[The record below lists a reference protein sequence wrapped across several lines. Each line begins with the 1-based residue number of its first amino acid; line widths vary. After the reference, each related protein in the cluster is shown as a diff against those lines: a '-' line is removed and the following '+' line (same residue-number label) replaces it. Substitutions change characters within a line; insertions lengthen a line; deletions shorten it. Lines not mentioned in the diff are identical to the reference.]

1 MVAARD
7 QFGTDVRRSRR
18 GTAPCRGRAWS
29 GLAEELASSM
39 SSFSSVVAELT
50 NGSWL
55 GPSSAAMM
63 AVATQYMAWLS
74 AAATQAEQVAAQA
87 AATATAFEAALAAT
101 VQPAVVAANRGLMQV
116 LAATN
121 WLGFNTPAIMDIEAA
136 YEQMWAM
143 DVVAMA
149 TYHAD
154 ASAAASLLAPWQQV
168 LRNLGIDIGKNGAIN
183 LGFGNTG
190 SGNIGI
196 GNTGSGNLGIG
207 NTGSS
212 NIGGGN
218 TGNNNV
224 GMGNLGNSNLG
235 IGSTGN
241 HDVGVGLTGNN
252 KFGFGGLNSGSG
264 NIGFGNS
271 GTGNVGFFNSGNGNL
286 GIGNSGLLNN
296 GLGNS
301 GNINTGFGN
310 VGGMSA
316 GLWPSVMQNNLPG
329 SAGLDAGLA
338 NSASYATGGTATLS
352 SSILSSALGQTG
364 ALHPGLANALNPAP
378 ATPPAATPI
387 TLLPESTPART
398 PATPMPAP
406 APGQCRTA
414 RRGQRVHQF
423 LQLGQQRSRFA
434 QHHCSR
440 AGQRRSG
447 PSRVGHPQVDLL
459 PQPRTGRPRHRHQ
472 TAGSLGLAPTSI
484 GSARRPVRTG
494 AYPRLHGRQ
503 KGRPHSAGRRLGRLS
518 IRLPDHRR

>member
-1 MVAARD
+1 MTNPHFAWLPPEINSALMFAGPGAGPLLAAA
-7 QFGTDVRRSRR
+7 G
-18 GTAPCRGRAWS
+18 AWS

-364 ALHPGLANALNPAP
+364 GLHPGLASALNPAP

-387 TLLPESTPART
+387 TPPAGVDSSANTGNANAGTGSPANAGPRGAGSGYTSFYNSGNNDPGLRNTTVREPVSGAPVLPGSGIPKST
-398 PATPMPAP
+398 
-406 APGQCRTA
+406 
-414 RRGQRVHQF
+414 F
-423 LQLGQQRSRFA
+423 Y
-434 QHHCSR
+434 
-440 AGQRRSG
+440 
-447 PSRVGHPQVDLL
+447 PSREPADPG
-459 PQPRTGRPRHRHQ
+459 TGIK
-472 TAGSLGLAPTSI
+472 L
-484 GSARRPVRTG
+484 PVR
-494 AYPRLHGRQ
+494 
-503 KGRPHSAGRRLGRLS
+503 S
-518 IRLPDHRR
+518 D

>member
-1 MVAARD
+1 MTNPHFAWLPPEINSALMFAGPGAGPLLAAA
-7 QFGTDVRRSRR
+7 G
-18 GTAPCRGRAWS
+18 AWS

-63 AVATQYMAWLS
+63 AVATQYMAWLG

-121 WLGFNTPAIMDIEAA
+121 WLGFNTPAIMDIEGA

-143 DVVAMA
+143 DVAAMA
-149 TYHAD
+149 AYHAD

-252 KFGFGGLNSGSG
+252 QVGFGGLNSGSG

-286 GIGNSGLLNN
+286 GIGNSGFLNN
-296 GLGNS
+296 GFGNS

-316 GLWPSVMQNNLPG
+316 GLWPSVMQGNVPG

-364 ALHPGLANALNPAP
+364 GLHPGLANALNPARP
-378 ATPPAATPI
+378 HPRPRRRSP
-387 TLLPESTPART
+387 LLPESTPART

-406 APGQCRTA
+406 APLPMPDRAA
-414 RRGQRVHQF
+414 RAAGTPVSTTRATTIRVCATPLF
-423 LQLGQQRSRFA
+423 ASRSAGLRSFPGRASPSRPSTPAANRPTPAPASNCRFA
-434 QHHCSR
+434 Q
-440 AGQRRSG
+440 
-447 PSRVGHPQVDLL
+447 
-459 PQPRTGRPRHRHQ
+459 
-472 TAGSLGLAPTSI
+472 TS
-484 GSARRPVRTG
+484 PN
-494 AYPRLHGRQ
+494 
-503 KGRPHSAGRRLGRLS
+503 
-518 IRLPDHRR
+518 